1 MADEP
6 ATEKRL
12 LERIDDLERRLAT
25 LEQAWQR
32 LQDGCKEMLEDDE
45 RRETRALESSTRSLK
60 TRGRVD
66 T

>member
-45 RRETRALESSTRSLK
+45 RRETRAPESSTRSLK